1 MERYYIYI
9 PQKVNDKLKPAR
21 AAHVL
26 RAQAQAFPRMYSYA
40 RRALDH
46 LTLIGT
52 SAQGFAPSCGSR
64 LSFG

>member
-21 AAHVL
+21 AADMFCARGIIMPLLVVLCL
-26 RAQAQAFPRMYSYA
+26 RADYR
-40 RRALDH
+40 
-46 LTLIGT
+46 TLIGT

-64 LSFG
+64 LSFGG